1 MKIRKFKRMEMYTMT
16 KGKETEEVK
25 VTELERK
32 IGDTP
37 IAQNI
42 NPRLAPFADYI
53 CVRDF
58 LPKDAI
64 RRIAVTARE
73 HLRERLVPDDD

>member
-1 MKIRKFKRMEMYTMT
+1 MAKKVKAEETKIP
-16 KGKETEEVK
+16 
-25 VTELERK
+25 ELERK

-37 IAQNI
+37 IAQKI
-42 NPRLAPFADYI
+42 YHSLPAHLVDFL

-58 LPKDAI
+58 FPKDAI

-73 HLRERLVPDDD
+73 PLRERLVPDDD

>member
-1 MKIRKFKRMEMYTMT
+1 MT
-16 KGKETEEVK
+16 DKVK

-32 IGDTP
+32 IGDAL
-37 IAQNI
+37 IAQKI
-42 NPRLAPFADYI
+42 SSLTHLVDYL

>member
-1 MKIRKFKRMEMYTMT
+1 MTRKISKA
-16 KGKETEEVK
+16 EEVK
-25 VTELERK
+25 VPELDRK

-37 IAQNI
+37 VANKI
-42 NPRLAPFADYI
+42 NSRFDSFSDYL

>member
-1 MKIRKFKRMEMYTMT
+1 MT
-16 KGKETEEVK
+16 KKVKAEETK
-25 VTELERK
+25 IPELERK
-32 IGDTP
+32 IGETP
-37 IAQNI
+37 IAHKLGYHIHEFSHLN
-42 NPRLAPFADYI
+42 DYI
-53 CVRDF
+53 CVCDF

>member
-1 MKIRKFKRMEMYTMT
+1 MRMKP
-16 KGKETEEVK
+16 TEKAKEVK

-37 IAQNI
+37 IAQKI
-42 NPRLAPFADYI
+42 HFLRDPLADYL

-58 LPKDAI
+58 LSKDAI

>member
-1 MKIRKFKRMEMYTMT
+1 MAKKVEVK
-16 KGKETEEVK
+16 EVK

-37 IAQNI
+37 IGNKI
-42 NPRLAPFADYI
+42 THGPFYYAGFL
-53 CVRDF
+53 CVSDF

>member
-1 MKIRKFKRMEMYTMT
+1 MSKKP
-16 KGKETEEVK
+16 KGSVAEEVK

-32 IGDTP
+32 IGGTP
-37 IAQNI
+37 IAQEI
-42 NPRLAPFADYI
+42 NFRSNCYSNYL
-53 CVRDF
+53 CVRNF
-58 LPKDAI
+58 LPKEAI

>member
-1 MKIRKFKRMEMYTMT
+1 MSKKSSK
-16 KGKETEEVK
+16 TEEVK

-37 IAQNI
+37 IAQKI
-42 NPRLAPFADYI
+42 TFTHTHLANFL

-73 HLRERLVPDDD
+73 HLRERLVPDDDWYERENCRSQSF

>member
-1 MKIRKFKRMEMYTMT
+1 MAKKVKAEETKIP
-16 KGKETEEVK
+16 
-25 VTELERK
+25 ELERK

-37 IAQNI
+37 IAQKI
-42 NPRLAPFADYI
+42 CYSLPAHLVDFL

>member
-1 MKIRKFKRMEMYTMT
+1 MT
-16 KGKETEEVK
+16 KKAEAEETK
-25 VTELERK
+25 IPELERK

-37 IAQNI
+37 IAQKLSYLGN
-42 NPRLAPFADYI
+42 LADYL